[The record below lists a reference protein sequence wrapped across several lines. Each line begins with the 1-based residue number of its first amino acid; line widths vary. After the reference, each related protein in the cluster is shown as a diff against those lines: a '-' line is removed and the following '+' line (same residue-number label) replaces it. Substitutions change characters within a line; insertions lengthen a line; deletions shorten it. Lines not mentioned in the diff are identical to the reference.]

1 MRTLSAD
8 MQARINKVQQTTHQN
23 ANPLM
28 QSVVT
33 KAIQTV
39 QIKTLREADR
49 LGSIDLAF
57 EFALGAITKA
67 WIIGVV
73 DGVATITTYNFPDPD
88 WETPDS
94 TFSLAPVTAGGV
106 VRDVSVT
113 LDGTNPWLFWVERTS
128 SHDKIYALQWDGAD
142 PAVQPVATELLS
154 VAR

>member
-8 MQARINKVQQTTHQN
+8 MQARINKLQQTTHQN

-39 QIKTLREADR
+39 QIKTLREGNR

-57 EFALGAITKA
+57 EFDSGEIVTA
-67 WIIGVV
+67 WVIGVV
-73 DGVATITTYNFPDPD
+73 DGVATVTTYNFPDPD

-94 TFSLAPVTAGGV
+94 TFSLTPVTVGGV
-106 VRDVSVT
+106 VRDVSAT
-113 LDGTNPWLFWVERTS
+113 LDGANPWLFWVERTS
-128 SHDKIYALQWDGAD
+128 SHDKIYALQWNGVD
-142 PAVQPVATELLS
+142 PAVQPAATELLS